1 MAEGDLAAAEIDLK
15 SVLREAPEDPQAR
28 LLYGR
33 VNMQRLEVSAA
44 VEQFERSLAAKESR
58 EARLLFAR
66 ALVQADETAELVSD
80 WQAGDFSAVENEP
93 QFQAALAQALLS
105 QAQPEEAALALERA
119 LASQEVDD
127 FVEFTRAL
135 LALQI
140 DKDPAT
146 AKTALQGIVERS
158 PADARAWSLLGLLAL
173 RDRDFEAAEGY
184 YEKAAKANPYRVAD
198 RIQLV
203 ETQVRLG
210 KADAAS
216 NNLAGLEGQL
226 PNYPAIRFLRAQ
238 LLFDEGKYEG
248 AIDLFNQI
256 LSVNPN
262 NAGALLLLANANARI
277 NKLPIARRHFE
288 QFLQLQPGN
297 VQATL
302 QLAQVNALLGEP
314 KRTEDLARSLLEVDK
329 DNQTALL
336 LLANALAAQGL
347 NAESAEV
354 FQRIAALQPDSVE
367 NLVALGSQ
375 QIVSGDIDAGLL
387 QLEGAVDK
395 DPQSALARERLI
407 EARLVAGDLQGA
419 AEEALSYTQVAPE
432 SARAVVYLG
441 RVRLQQQERD
451 AARELFNRALE
462 LDPASAA
469 ARGGLAAVAML
480 DNDPEG
486 ARVQFE
492 KALESNPDSLQM
504 SLNLAVILERLGDI
518 ATMEETLLAAIKAHP
533 TATAPRIA
541 VARKAL
547 LDGKPAVAIELL
559 AVEEIT
565 QQKDFR
571 VLQTLT
577 QAYLNAEQKELALA
591 TAKQLLELRPRDP
604 AALAVVAQA
613 HLLAGEYDE
622 AQALTE
628 KALEVAPESILLRK
642 LHIQALVAQSQ
653 LARAAEEI
661 DALPSEVKSEPPM
674 LMLRGRAA
682 LAAGDIEGAIQSL
695 STAFD
700 SSPSTQSLS
709 MLATARWLNDER
721 SEVLADLANWL
732 ESNPDDAI
740 IRAALAM
747 RQIETGDE
755 AGATENYLKVLES
768 QSDDVVA
775 LNNLAWLLREKQS
788 DKALELIKRADR
800 LAPDSASIKDTYA
813 MVELE
818 RGEFDR
824 ALALNQRA
832 LDAAPDS
839 PDIALNR
846 ARILAKAGRKTEAK
860 RLLND
865 LLGDAGDSVSDEA
878 RRLLE
883 SL

>member
-15 SVLREAPEDPQAR
+15 SILREAPEDPQAR

-33 VNMQRLEVSAA
+33 VNMQRLEVAAA
-44 VEQFERSLAAKESR
+44 VEQFERSLAAKEST

-66 ALVQADETAELVSD
+66 ALVQAGETAELVSE
-80 WQAGDFSAVENEP
+80 WQAGAFGSVENEP

-105 QAQPEEAALALERA
+105 QAQPEEAAAALERA
-119 LASQEVDD
+119 LASQVVDD
-127 FVEFTRAL
+127 YVEFTRAV
-135 LALQI
+135 LALQV
-140 DKDPAT
+140 DKDRAT
-146 AKTALQGIVERS
+146 AKAALQGIVGRN

-173 RDRDFEAAEGY
+173 QDRDFEAAEGY
-184 YEKAAKANPYRVAD
+184 YQKASEANPYRVAD

-210 KADAAS
+210 KADVAS

-262 NAGALLLLANANARI
+262 NPGALLLVANANARL
-277 NKLPIARRHFE
+277 NKLPMARRHFE

-302 QLAQVNALLGEP
+302 QLAQINALLGDSG
-314 KRTEDLARSLLEVDK
+314 RTEDLARSLLEFEPG
-329 DNQTALL
+329 NQTALV

-347 NAESAEV
+347 HAESAEI
-354 FQRIAALQPDSVE
+354 FQRLAELQPESVA

-407 EARLVAGDLQGA
+407 EARLVAGDLEGA
-419 AEEALSYTQVAPE
+419 AEEALAYTQVAPQ
-432 SARAVVYLG
+432 SARALVYLG
-441 RVRLQQQERD
+441 RVRLQQQDRD
-451 AARELFNRALE
+451 AASELFNRALE
-462 LDPASAA
+462 LDPASAP
-469 ARGGLAAVAML
+469 ARGGLAALAVL
-480 DNDPEG
+480 DNDLEA
-486 ARVQFE
+486 ARMQFA
-492 KALESNPDSLQM
+492 KALESNPDNLQM
-504 SLNLAVILERLGDI
+504 SLNLAVILERQGD
-518 ATMEETLLAAIKAHP
+518 LAAMEGVLLSAIESHP
-533 TATAPRIA
+533 TAAAPRIA
-541 VARKAL
+541 IARKAL
-547 LDGKPAVAIELL
+547 SDGEPARAIELL
-559 AVEEIT
+559 AVDDIL
-565 QQKDFR
+565 QQEDFR
-571 VLQTLT
+571 VLQVLT
-577 QAYLNAEQKELALA
+577 GAYVLAEQQELALA
-591 TAKQLLELRPRDP
+591 SAAKLLKLRPGDP
-604 AALAVVAQA
+604 AALAVASRA
-613 HLLAGEYDE
+613 HSFAKEYAE
-622 AQALTE
+622 AQALIE
-628 KALEVAPESILLRK
+628 QALESAPQSIPLRK
-642 LHIQALVAQSQ
+642 LHIEALAAQNELAQAAK
-653 LARAAEEI
+653 EI
-661 DALPSEVKSEPPM
+661 DALPAEVVNEVPM
-674 LMLRGRAA
+674 LALRGRIA
-682 LAAGDIEGAIQSL
+682 LALGDVEGAIRSL
-695 STAFD
+695 SAAYAEA
-700 SSPSTQSLS
+700 PGTQTLS

-721 SEVLADLANWL
+721 SEVLADLAGWL

-740 IRAALAM
+740 IRAALAV

-768 QSDDVVA
+768 RADDVVA
-775 LNNLAWLLREKQS
+775 LNNLAWLLREKQT

-813 MVELE
+813 MIELE

-846 ARILAKAGRKTEAK
+846 ARILAKAGRITEAK
-860 RLLND
+860 QLLND
-865 LLGDAGDSVSDEA
+865 LLADAGGTLNDEA
-878 RRLLE
+878 RQLLE